1 MSSEGAAYSFV
12 TVWRVEAPIDAVWD
26 ALFDAEAYPTWWKAV
41 LSVEEVEPGAANGLG
56 KVDRFAWRA
65 PLGYRLRFSLRLD
78 TVERPT
84 RFGGSAIGEL
94 HGTGYWTLR
103 EVDGFTRVQYDW
115 NVRTTR
121 RLMNLLAPIARPV
134 FTASHNAVMH
144 EGATGLAGLLHVR
157 VLEGDAETA
166 RPQSGG

>member
-12 TVWRVEAPIDAVWD
+12 TVWRVEAPIDAVWE
-26 ALFDAEAYPTWWKAV
+26 ALFDAHAYPRWWKAV

-78 TVERPT
+78 TVDRPS
-84 RFGGSAIGEL
+84 RLGGPASGEL
-94 HGTGYWTLR
+94 QGTGYWTLR
-103 EVDGFTRVQYDW
+103 EEGGFTRVQHDW
-115 NVRTTR
+115 KVRTNR

-134 FTASHNAVMH
+134 FASSHKVVMH

-166 RPQSGG
+166 RPQSGR